1 MKDYITWKERSNYG
15 ELLSETIELNISPG
29 IIIGRGGKTIQLIEN
44 TTNTKIRILRE
55 ENKIR
60 ISGYATKYIEHAK
73 NKINKITDA
82 HYEKYDNKKEDDEG
96 EGERGEGGINFL
108 DESNFPSIQNNFV
121 KKNTNIPGVWG
132 KKPDIF

>member
-60 ISGYATKYIEHAK
+60 ISGYATKYIENAK

-82 HYEKYDNKKEDDEG
+82 HYEKYDNKNYEKEDEKEDE
-96 EGERGEGGINFL
+96 INFL

-121 KKNTNIPGVWG
+121 KKNTNIPGAWG
-132 KKPDIF
+132 KKPDFFKK